1 MRGKALIGNLFNFFS
16 FLFFFVSFCHCS
28 IMVLLLVCIALRSY
42 TLSRCTI
49 VGMQSHKDRELNRLF
64 DKMTMMKSSRNK
76 VAFFIIIA

>member
-1 MRGKALIGNLFNFFS
+1 
-16 FLFFFVSFCHCS
+16 
-28 IMVLLLVCIALRSY
+28 MVLLLVCIALRSY